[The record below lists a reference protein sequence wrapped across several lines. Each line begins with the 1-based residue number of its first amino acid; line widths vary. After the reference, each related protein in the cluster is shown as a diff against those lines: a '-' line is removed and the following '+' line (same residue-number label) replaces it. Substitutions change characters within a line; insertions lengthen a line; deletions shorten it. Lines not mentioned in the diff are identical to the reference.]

1 MNSFLQDMRYAMQQ
15 LRRDPSFT
23 AVVLLILALGI
34 GANARTFSVAHD
46 ALLKPLPWDE
56 RNPEKERTNWLAPA
70 DDQGSY
76 PSPRSGHWIESQQ
89 SPARGIAA

>member
-1 MNSFLQDMRYAMQQ
+1 MNSFLQDMRYAMRQ

-56 RNPEKERTNWLAPA
+56 RNPEKERTKLVRNVEASSDARCTRGLQIRVGTGAFWLAP
-70 DDQGSY
+70 G
-76 PSPRSGHWIESQQ
+76 
-89 SPARGIAA
+89 